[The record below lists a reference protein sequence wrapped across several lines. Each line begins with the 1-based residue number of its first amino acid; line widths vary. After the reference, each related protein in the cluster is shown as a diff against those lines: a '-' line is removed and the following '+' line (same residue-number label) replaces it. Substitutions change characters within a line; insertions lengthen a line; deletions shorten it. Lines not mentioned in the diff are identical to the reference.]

1 MDPDEFYEPSDE
13 AAIAICAACGTEL
26 EPETERGFR
35 IGERGALCFEC
46 AVERGGTYDETE
58 DRWLEPPDL
67 EGLESD
73 AD

>member
-1 MDPDEFYEPSDE
+1 VDPDDFDRSDE
-13 AAIAICAACGTEL
+13 GALAVCAACGTEL

-35 IGERGALCFEC
+35 IGDRGALCFEC
-46 AVERGGTYDETE
+46 AVERGGAYDETQ

-67 EGLESD
+67 EGLEPD